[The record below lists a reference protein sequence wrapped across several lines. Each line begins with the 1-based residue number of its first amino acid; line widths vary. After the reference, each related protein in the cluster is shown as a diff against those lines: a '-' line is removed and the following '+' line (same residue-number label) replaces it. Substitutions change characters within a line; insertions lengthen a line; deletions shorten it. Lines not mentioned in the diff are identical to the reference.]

1 MLNNNHQNHHIRVAI
16 FDDNR
21 LLLDS
26 LYQLV
31 NGSPGFTCVG
41 AFPNCDELISD
52 IRKAKPDVVLMDI
65 EMPGTSGIEAV
76 RVIKQH
82 FPSVRIL
89 METIFEDDEKVFA
102 SLCNGAEGYILKNTP
117 PAMILTS
124 IREVYDGGAPMTPS
138 VASKVIKMFRSQSA
152 PVKNDFT
159 NLTAREKEILGYL
172 VEGMSYKL
180 IADRCFISV
189 ETVNGHIR
197 NIYEK
202 LQVHSK
208 GEAVAKAIKRRI
220 V

>member
-1 MLNNNHQNHHIRVAI
+1 MPNNNHHIRVAI

-41 AFPNCDELISD
+41 AFPNCDELVSD
-52 IRKAKPDVVLMDI
+52 IRKTKPDVVLMDI
-65 EMPGTSGIEAV
+65 EMPGTNGIEAV
-76 RVIKQH
+76 RVIKQQ
-82 FPSVRIL
+82 FPGVRIL

-117 PAMILTS
+117 PAMILAS
-124 IREVYDGGAPMTPS
+124 IREIYEGGAPMTPS
-138 VASKVIKMFRSQSA
+138 VASKVIKMFRSQA
-152 PVKNDFT
+152 VPVKNEFT

-189 ETVNGHIR
+189 ETMNGHIR

-208 GEAVAKAIKRRI
+208 GEAVAKAIKRNI